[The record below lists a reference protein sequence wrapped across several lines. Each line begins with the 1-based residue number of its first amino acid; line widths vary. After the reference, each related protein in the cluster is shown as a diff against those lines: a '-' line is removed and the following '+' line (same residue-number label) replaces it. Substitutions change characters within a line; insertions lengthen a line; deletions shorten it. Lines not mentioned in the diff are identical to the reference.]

1 MKYSPWVILETL
13 FKSDGNPFL
22 FLIYRSTG
30 KYSLLKERFRQR
42 YRSEEAVIK
51 DMEIFSLQTFR
62 QLFHNC
68 LTNRCPSVL
77 VSPQIYIQLVTEAS
91 NAVTS

>member
-1 MKYSPWVILETL
+1 MKYSPWVIRETL

-22 FLIYRSTG
+22 FLIIVPQENILFSRSDFARDT
-30 KYSLLKERFRQR
+30 E
-42 YRSEEAVIK
+42 VK